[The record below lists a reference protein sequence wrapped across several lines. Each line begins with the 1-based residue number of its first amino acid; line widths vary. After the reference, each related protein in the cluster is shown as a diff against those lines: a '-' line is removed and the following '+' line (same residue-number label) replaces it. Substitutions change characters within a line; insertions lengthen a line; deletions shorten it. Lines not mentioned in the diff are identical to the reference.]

1 MRAPIGGEPAV
12 LRERD
17 DESEKVLFHGWL
29 SEKKREDYASLL
41 QSSYPYRLVQK
52 SLIG

>member
-1 MRAPIGGEPAV
+1 VEK
-12 LRERD
+12 RERD

-41 QSSYPYRLVQK
+41 YL
-52 SLIG
+52 